1 MPKDGHN
8 EGLARLIRKTLAA
21 MPYLDDMGFDSYH
34 PPVWDDGLEPPKVS
48 KDFRYVVIEGLL
60 NYFFRRSKEHTRPV
74 SAYELRA
81 EIRRYLAVSNSLRH
95 LQHPQATYGEITLAA
110 VVSGFRV
117 EIDNSEGKN
126 NHWPIIYLG
135 RYFEGY
141 EYKGMKTK

>member
-1 MPKDGHN
+1 V
-8 EGLARLIRKTLAA
+8 A
-21 MPYLDDMGFDSYH
+21 
-34 PPVWDDGLEPPKVS
+34 
-48 KDFRYVVIEGLL
+48 KDFRYVVVEGLL